1 MQNSSLT
8 PENQQEII
16 NKTAEMV
23 KQKFMGEGSG
33 HDWWH
38 IYRVWNTAKTIAAGE
53 EAGADKSD
61 KQSVNLLIVELAAL
75 LHDIADYKFHDGDET
90 IGGKVSQEWLES
102 IGVESDIIERVVYIV
117 DNVSFKGGGDAK
129 KMGSLE
135 GKIVQDADRLDSMG
149 AMGIARCFAYG
160 GFKNQEIYNPEIAP
174 RLGMSKEEYKSHRG
188 TQINHFYEKLLLLKD
203 LMNTQTARQLAQ
215 QRHQFMQSYLEEF
228 FAEWEG
234 KR

>member
-1 MQNSSLT
+1 MRNSDT
-8 PENQQEII
+8 MPEGQQDII
-16 NKTAEMV
+16 DKTAEMV

-38 IYRVWNTAKTIAAGE
+38 IYRVWNTAKTIAARE
-53 EAGADKSD
+53 ESATGQSD
-61 KQSVNLLIVELAAL
+61 SQSVNLLIVELAAL

-90 IGGKVSQEWLES
+90 IGGKVSREWLEGV
-102 IGVESDIIERVVYIV
+102 GVEDDVIDEVVYIV
-117 DNVSFKGGGDAK
+117 DNLSFKGGGDSK
-129 KMGSLE
+129 KMHSLE

-160 GFKNQEIYNPEIAP
+160 GFRNQEIYNPEIAP
-174 RLGMSKEEYKSHRG
+174 RLGMSKEEYKNHRG
-188 TQINHFYEKLLLLKD
+188 TQINHFYEKMLLLKD

-215 QRHQFMQSYLEEF
+215 QRHQFMEGYLAEF